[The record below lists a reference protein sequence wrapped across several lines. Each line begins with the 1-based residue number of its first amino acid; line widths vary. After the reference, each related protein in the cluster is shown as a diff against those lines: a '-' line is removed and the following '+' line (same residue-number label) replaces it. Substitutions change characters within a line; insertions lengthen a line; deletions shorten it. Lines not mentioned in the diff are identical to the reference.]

1 MNSRNHREARQ
12 SVCVLGWL
20 YIAANTLLLI
30 IGGVIFLLLFGL
42 GYASCEWESF
52 GILAGLGFFLGGL
65 LILLGFL
72 GILAGIGLLRFC
84 AWGRILALIVA
95 VLGLIIFPLGTIIGI
110 YALIVLLQ
118 EDVIACCSPERRYPC
133 RPERIIEEPCEP
145 DPCEP
150 DPCAPRA

>member
-1 MNSRNHREARQ
+1 MNSEDRREAKQ
-12 SVCVLGWL
+12 SICVLGWL

-30 IGGVIFLLLFGL
+30 LGGVVFLLLFGL

-52 GILAGLGFFLGGL
+52 SILAGLGFFLGGL

-95 VLGLIIFPLGTIIGI
+95 VLGLIVFPLGTIIGI

-118 EDVIACCSPERRYPC
+118 EDVIACCGSGSRLG
-133 RPERIIEEPCEP
+133 RIIVEPCKP
-145 DPCEP
+145 NPCEP
-150 DPCAPRA
+150 DPCAPKA